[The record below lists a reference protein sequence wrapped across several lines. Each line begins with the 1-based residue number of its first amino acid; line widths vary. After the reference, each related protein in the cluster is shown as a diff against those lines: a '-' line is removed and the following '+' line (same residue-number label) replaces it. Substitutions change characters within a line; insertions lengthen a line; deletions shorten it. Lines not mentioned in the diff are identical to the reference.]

1 MTNSDQDL
9 VVRAIYAETP
19 QAVEVE
25 LPRETSIEDAR
36 RLAFN
41 ELQKLL
47 HGIQKY
53 VSINLDDD
61 HTEVLPVDP
70 HIGGTPPKE
79 STTVEMPYSAY
90 KIQTQGLIALATQ
103 PKTKQQK
110 KKARKKA
117 AKQKQQNTV
126 SGTYKTIGE
135 ALDALYAL
143 LLQGLQPGDALVE
156 AAFKEAR
163 RLADLSE
170 KRVLELEKRVEEL
183 EAKVEELEAKVEEAA
198 VEREEAALEKR
209 ANDLCV
215 RQLLNESRDKFAQ
228 LSKYKG
234 WEDIVQVGER
244 RDAHPPE
251 LNQSPLRMGYGNY

>member
-1 MTNSDQDL
+1 MTNNDQDL
-9 VVRAIYAETP
+9 VVVRAIYAETP

-70 HIGGTPPKE
+70 HTSGTPPKE
-79 STTVEMPYSAY
+79 SATVGQLGTQLVYLVAWPKGWEDGHAPMRDAVLRLQDSD
-90 KIQTQGLIALATQ
+90 TQGSIALATQ

-110 KKARKKA
+110 KKARQKA

-143 LLQGLQPGDALVE
+143 LLQGIRSGDALVE
-156 AAFKEAR
+156 AAFKEVR
-163 RLADLSE
+163 RQADLSE
-170 KRVLELEKRVEEL
+170 MRVLELGKR
-183 EAKVEELEAKVEEAA
+183 VEELEAKVEEAA
-198 VEREEAALEKR
+198 VERKDIMTTLLKALDYLK
-209 ANDLCV
+209 
-215 RQLLNESRDKFAQ
+215 
-228 LSKYKG
+228 
-234 WEDIVQVGER
+234 
-244 RDAHPPE
+244 
-251 LNQSPLRMGYGNY
+251 